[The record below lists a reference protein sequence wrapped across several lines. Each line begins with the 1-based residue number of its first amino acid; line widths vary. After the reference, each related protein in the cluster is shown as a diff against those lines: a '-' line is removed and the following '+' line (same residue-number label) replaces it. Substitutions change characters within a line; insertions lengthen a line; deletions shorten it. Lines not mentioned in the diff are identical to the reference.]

1 MSSKRERM
9 GQDVKKGEKRLYD
22 FLKREFL
29 TGQSERNVTEKRL
42 DRSIKRAFRVK
53 KRRKQ
58 ESNVQEYKRRDK
70 GAAAGKE
77 KVESERRKA
86 VKDS

>member
-29 TGQSERNVTEKRL
+29 TGQSGRNVTEKRL
-42 DRSIKRAFRVK
+42 DRSIKRVFRVK

-58 ESNVQEYKRRDK
+58 ESNVQKYKRRDK

-77 KVESERRKA
+77 KWNQKEEKR
-86 VKDS
+86 